1 MSPQQPILAL
11 DAYGTL
17 FNLRSVNRVLEPM
30 LGERTGAFERIWR
43 EKQVEFSFRRGLM
56 RDYAPFSV
64 CIADAF
70 DYSAFRMDW
79 QPKTEERAAAL
90 EAYRALDLYPDVL
103 EGLERA
109 RQSGFRLW
117 VLSNGHPEDL
127 SALIARSGIT
137 DHLDGVISVDEIQ
150 SFKPNPEVYQHLLD
164 RTGARKEE
172 AWMVSGNTFDFI
184 GAMSFGMRGVFVKRS
199 EDVVF
204 DPWQI
209 EPDVVVRDLMDLD
222 RAIREAV

>member
-1 MSPQQPILAL
+1 MSAQQPILAL

-30 LGERTGAFERIWR
+30 LGEQAGAFESIWR

-56 RDYAPFSV
+56 RDYAPFNV

-70 DYSAFRMDW
+70 DYTAFRMDW
-79 QPKTEERAAAL
+79 QPEPEARAAAL
-90 EAYRALDLYPDVL
+90 EAYLALDLYPDVL
-103 EGLERA
+103 VGLERA
-109 RQSGFRLW
+109 RQSGCRLW
-117 VLSNGHPEDL
+117 VLSNGHPDDL
-127 SALIARSGIT
+127 STLIARSGIA
-137 DHLDGVISVDEIQ
+137 DQLDGVVSVDEIQ
-150 SFKPNPEVYQHLLD
+150 SFKPNPEVYQHFLD

-199 EDVVF
+199 EDIVF

-209 EPDVVVRDLMDLD
+209 EPDVVVSDLIDLD

>member
-30 LGERTGAFERIWR
+30 LGGQTNAFEGIWR

-70 DYSAFRMDW
+70 DYAAFRMDW
-79 QPKTEERAAAL
+79 QPKSEERTAAI
-90 EAYRALDLYPDVL
+90 EAYRALELYPDVL

-109 RQSGFRLW
+109 RQSGFQLW
-117 VLSNGHPEDL
+117 VLSNGHPDDL
-127 SALIARSGIT
+127 SALIAQSGIA
-137 DHLDGVISVDEIQ
+137 DHLDGVVSVDEIQ
-150 SFKPNPEVYQHLLD
+150 SFKPNPEVYQHFLD

-209 EPDVVVRDLMDLD
+209 EPDVVVSDLMGLG
-222 RAIREAV
+222 RAIRAAV